1 MGYESRIF
9 VVDKKEH
16 LFDEDKCWGEI
27 IAMFNMCKY
36 SPVANFMREQ
46 PETDCYIYAD
56 DGNTKIL
63 EDEYDKPL
71 TEASL
76 SDVINILEKELQNGD
91 EYRRTRPLLGMLK
104 SLNEEALKFK
114 NLRVLHYGY

>member
-16 LFDEDKCWGEI
+16 LFCEDKCWGEI

-36 SPVANFMREQ
+36 YPVSDFMREQ
-46 PETDCYIYAD
+46 PATDCYIFAD

-63 EDEYDKPL
+63 EDKYDKPL

-76 SDVINILEKELQNGD
+76 NDVITILEKELENGD
-91 EYRRTRPLLGMLK
+91 TYRRTGPLLGMLK
-104 SLNEEALKFK
+104 SLNEEAHKFE

>member
-9 VVDKKEH
+9 VVDKKDYF
-16 LFDEDKCWGEI
+16 LDEEKCWGEI

-36 SPVANFMREQ
+36 PPVADFMREQ
-46 PETDCYIYAD
+46 PATDCYIFAD

-63 EDEYDKPL
+63 EDKYDKPL

-76 SDVINILEKELQNGD
+76 SDVIAILEKELENGD
-91 EYRRTRPLLGMLK
+91 TYRRTGPLLGMLR
-104 SLNEEALKFK
+104 SLNDEAHKFK
-114 NLRVLHYGY
+114 NLRLLHYGY